1 MLFGHR
7 LYEVTRMKFWFIVIS
22 LRPLLVDKRV
32 SSVVAVVVECVLI
45 DFVGIF
51 FSVPP
56 VLLIV
61 IFT

>member
-1 MLFGHR
+1 
-7 LYEVTRMKFWFIVIS
+7 MKFWFIVIS

-51 FSVPP
+51 FFCAAGTTDNIH
-56 VLLIV
+56 LIKMDR
-61 IFT
+61 TEA